1 MSDKNVLAF
10 DIGIR
15 NLAWCFLRKTESSQE
30 ILGWDN
36 FDLLAG
42 QSASKAS
49 ASRESCAQCSAKAS
63 YETPSALYCVRHCP
77 LDKPAFR
84 DLSGNLLKKLP
95 SAAGLREILIGRG
108 VSNPPKSKGDLVKK
122 LKEMYALPIIKEKV
136 KKAVETELSTLHDS
150 MRKFVLERKELFSKA
165 DAILLENQPV
175 LKNPTMKTVQIL
187 LFATLRDILQPNPP
201 QLKLVHAKK
210 KVEGKEKGDK
220 GYKDRKLG
228 SEQRVL
234 EALPKVKDSVRWKQ
248 HLEGYSKKND
258 LTDAFCM
265 CIDFQ

>member
-1 MSDKNVLAF
+1 MPEKIILAF

-15 NLAWCFLRKTESSQE
+15 NLAWCLLKQGSTKE

-49 ASRESCAQCSAKAS
+49 ASKESCAQCSAKAS
-63 YETPSALYCVRHCP
+63 YETPSAVYCVRHCP
-77 LDKPAFR
+77 MDKPAFR
-84 DLSGNLLKKLP
+84 DMSGNLLKKLP
-95 SAAGLREILIGRG
+95 AAAELRSLLMQKG
-108 VSNPPKSKGDLVKK
+108 VANPPKSKGDLVKK
-122 LKEMYALPIIKEKV
+122 IRELYALPIVKQKV

-150 MRKFVLERKELFSKA
+150 IRKFILERKELFSKA

-187 LFATLRDILQPNPP
+187 LYATLRDILQPNPP

-228 SEQRVL
+228 SELRAA
-234 EALPKVKDSVRWKQ
+234 EELPKVKDAEKWKR
-248 HLEGYSKKND
+248 HLETFTKKND

-265 CIDFQ
+265 CIDSE

>member
-1 MSDKNVLAF
+1 MPEKIILAF

-15 NLAWCFLRKTESSQE
+15 NLAWCLMKQGTTKE

-63 YETPSALYCVRHCP
+63 YETVSALYCVRHCP

-95 SAAGLREILIGRG
+95 AAADLRSLLQQKG
-108 VSNPPKSKGDLVKK
+108 VPNPPKSKGDLVKK
-122 LKEMYALPIIKEKV
+122 LRDFYALPIVKQKV
-136 KKAVETELSTLHDS
+136 KKAIDTELITLHDS
-150 MRKFVLERKELFSKA
+150 IRKFILDRKEIFQKA
-165 DAILLENQPV
+165 DTILLENQPA

-187 LFATLRDILQPNPP
+187 LYATLRDILQPNPP

-228 SEQRVL
+228 SELRAA
-234 EALPKVKDSVRWKQ
+234 EELPKVKDAEKWKR

-265 CIDFQ
+265 CIDSE

>member
-1 MSDKNVLAF
+1 MPEKIILAF

-15 NLAWCFLRKTESSQE
+15 NLAWCLMKQGTTKE

-63 YETPSALYCVRHCP
+63 YETVSAMYCVRHCP
-77 LDKPAFR
+77 MDKPAFR

-95 SAAGLREILIGRG
+95 AAAGLKSLLQQKG
-108 VSNPPKSKGDLVKK
+108 VVNPPKSKGDLVKK
-122 LKEMYALPIIKEKV
+122 LQEFYALPIIKQKV
-136 KKAVETELSTLHDS
+136 KKAVETELITLHDS
-150 MRKFVLERKELFSKA
+150 IRKFILERKELFQKA
-165 DAILLENQPV
+165 DSILLENQPV

-187 LFATLRDILQPNPP
+187 LYATLRDILQPNPP
-201 QLKLVHAKK
+201 LLKLVHAKK

-228 SEQRVL
+228 SELRVA
-234 EALPKVKDSVRWKQ
+234 EELPKVKEAEKWKR

-265 CIDFQ
+265 CIDSE

>member
-1 MSDKNVLAF
+1 MPERVILAF

-15 NLAWCFLRKTESSQE
+15 NLAWCLLKQGTTKE

-49 ASRESCAQCSAKAS
+49 ASKESCAQCSAKAS
-63 YETPSALYCVRHCP
+63 YETTSAVYCVRHCP
-77 LDKPAFR
+77 IDKPAFR
-84 DLSGNLLKKLP
+84 DMSGNLVKKLP
-95 SAAGLREILIGRG
+95 SAVELRNLLIQKG
-108 VSNPPKSKGDLVKK
+108 VVNPPKSKGDLIKK
-122 LKEMYALPIIKEKV
+122 IREIYALPILKKKV

-150 MRKFVLERKELFSKA
+150 MRKFILDRKELFSKA

-187 LFATLRDILQPNPP
+187 LYATLRDILQPNPP
-201 QLKLVHAKK
+201 QMKLVHAKK

-228 SEQRVL
+228 SELRAA
-234 EALPKVKDSVRWKQ
+234 EELPKVKDADRWKQ
-248 HLEGYSKKND
+248 HLEGFTKKND

-265 CIDFQ
+265 CIDSE